1 MNIPAKTMY
10 IFEPFSFNVDTSV
23 FQELHPRQNRHRPE
37 AEQDARHDVF
47 GEDREALMLETD
59 VLVVGAGPVGLT
71 TSIAL
76 SQHGVRH
83 IVVERHPST
92 SIAPKARGINART
105 MEMYRQMGV
114 EDDIRAAGM
123 PSRFGGMI
131 LWAESLAGK
140 EINRLT
146 PGRASPPGQTMS
158 PVANC
163 GCSQDVLEPVLRR
176 HAEALAPDAIRFN
189 TELFDLRHEGSALTG
204 VLKDQVSGETNPLR
218 ARYIVA
224 ADGTR
229 SFVREKL
236 GIGRTGEK
244 DIYDSVNVHFRAD
257 LRPWVEDR
265 PAALYLIEQPEFR
278 ATFLTVNGTDRWGF
292 LVHSLSAYGFTK
304 ENLTPERCIDLV
316 RRAVG
321 VPDLP
326 VEVLGINFWN
336 CSAMLADSFRSGNIF
351 LVGDAA
357 HETTPSG
364 GFGMNLGVQDA
375 QNLAWKIA
383 AVLHGEAD
391 AALLDSYEAE
401 RRPHALEVVQATLLN
416 MQSFDRTKRQAEAR
430 LPRKEFLNERGLIF
444 GARYQSPAVV
454 PDGSNPPEVNDPV
467 TEYVPSAHPGCRAPH
482 VWLENKGER
491 ISTIDLFGRGF
502 VLLAAPVGAH
512 WRSAANQN
520 GLPRIDV
527 RVLGEDLVDA
537 ENSWT
542 AAYGVEEG
550 GAVLVRPDGYVAW
563 RVASAPADP
572 EYALA
577 DAFDQIFAR
586 VALKQAV

>member
-1 MNIPAKTMY
+1 
-10 IFEPFSFNVDTSV
+10 
-23 FQELHPRQNRHRPE
+23 
-37 AEQDARHDVF
+37 
-47 GEDREALMLETD
+47 MLEAD

-83 IVVERHPST
+83 VVVERHPST
-92 SIAPKARGINART
+92 SLAPKARAINARS

-123 PSRFGGMI
+123 PAKFGGMI
-131 LWAESLAGK
+131 LWAESLAGR
-140 EINRLT
+140 EIHRLA
-146 PGRASPPGQTMS
+146 PGRGAPAGKAMS

-176 HAEALAPDAIRFN
+176 HAEALAANTVKFN
-189 TELFDLRHEGSALTG
+189 TELCDLRQDGAGVTG
-204 VLKDQVSGETNPLR
+204 MLKDHVSGETR
-218 ARYIVA
+218 SFRTRYLLA

-236 GIGRTGEK
+236 GIGRSGEK

-265 PAALYLIEQPEFR
+265 PAALYLVEQPELR

-304 ENLTPERCIDLV
+304 ENLTPERCIELI

-321 VPDLP
+321 IADLP
-326 VEVLGINFWN
+326 VEVLGITFWN
-336 CSAMLADSFRSGNIF
+336 CSAMVADSFRRGNIF

-375 QNLAWKIA
+375 QNLVWKIA
-383 AVLHGEAD
+383 AVLRGEAD
-391 AALLDSYEAE
+391 PSLLDSYETE
-401 RRPHALEVVQATLLN
+401 RRPHCLEVVHATLLN
-416 MQSFDRTKRQAEAR
+416 MQSFERNKRQAEAR

-444 GARYQSPAVV
+444 GARYQSLAVV
-454 PDGSNPPEVNDPV
+454 PDGSNPPEVKDPV

-482 VWLENKGER
+482 VWLENKGQR

-502 VLLAAPVGAH
+502 VLLAAPGGAS
-512 WRSAANQN
+512 WRSAAGQH

-527 RVLGEDLVDA
+527 CVVGEDIVDPDG
-537 ENSWT
+537 SWMAT
-542 AAYGVEEG
+542 YGVGQG
-550 GAVLVRPDGYVAW
+550 GAVLVRPDGYVGW
-563 RVASAPADP
+563 RVASMPVDP
-572 EYALA
+572 KRALA
-577 DAFDQIFAR
+577 DAFGQIFAR
-586 VALKQAV
+586 TVLKQAV

>member
-1 MNIPAKTMY
+1 MRFAK
-10 IFEPFSFNVDTSV
+10 V
-23 FQELHPRQNRHRPE
+23 
-37 AEQDARHDVF
+37 
-47 GEDREALMLETD
+47 REARMFETD
-59 VLVVGAGPVGLT
+59 VLIVGAGPVGLT

-76 SQHGVRH
+76 SQHGVSH
-83 IVVERHPST
+83 VVVERHPST
-92 SIAPKARGINART
+92 SVAPKARGINART

-123 PSRFGGMI
+123 PARFGGMI

-146 PGRASPPGQTMS
+146 PGRATPAGQAVS

-176 HAEALAPDAIRFN
+176 HAEALAPGGIKFN
-189 TELFDLRHEGSALTG
+189 TELCDLRQDAGGVTGSLQ
-204 VLKDQVSGETNPLR
+204 DHVSGETNPFR
-218 ARYIVA
+218 ARYVVG

-265 PAALYLIEQPEFR
+265 PAALYLIEQPELR
-278 ATFLTVNGTDRWGF
+278 ATFLTVNGADRWGF

-304 ENLTPERCIDLV
+304 ENLTPERCIELV

-321 VPDLP
+321 VADLP

-336 CSAMLADSFRSGNIF
+336 CSAMVSDSFRSGNVF

-364 GFGMNLGVQDA
+364 GFGMNLGVQDT

-383 AVLHGEAD
+383 AVLRGEAD
-391 AALLDSYEAE
+391 PSLLDSYEAE
-401 RRPHALEVVQATLLN
+401 RRPHALEVVHATLLN
-416 MQSFDRTKRQAEAR
+416 MQSFDRSKRQAEAR

-454 PDGSNPPEVNDPV
+454 PDGSKPPEVSDPV
-467 TEYVPSAHPGCRAPH
+467 TEYLPSAHPGCRAPH
-482 VWLENKGER
+482 VWLESNGQKV
-491 ISTIDLFGRGF
+491 STIDLLGRGF
-502 VLLAAPVGAH
+502 VLLAASGGAF
-512 WRSAANQN
+512 WRTAANQHD
-520 GLPRIDV
+520 LPGIDV
-527 RVLGEDLVDA
+527 RVLGEDFTDP
-537 ENSWT
+537 EGTWM
-542 AAYGVEEG
+542 AAYGLSEG
-550 GAVLVRPDGYVAW
+550 GAVLVRPDSYVGW
-563 RVASAPADP
+563 RAASAPVDP
-572 EYALA
+572 KRALA
-577 DAFDQIFAR
+577 EAFGQIFAR
-586 VALKQAV
+586 PVLKRAV

>member
-1 MNIPAKTMY
+1 
-10 IFEPFSFNVDTSV
+10 
-23 FQELHPRQNRHRPE
+23 
-37 AEQDARHDVF
+37 
-47 GEDREALMLETD
+47 MLETD

-71 TSIAL
+71 ASIAL

-83 IVVERHPST
+83 VVVERHPST
-92 SIAPKARGINART
+92 SVAPKARGINART

-146 PGRASPPGQTMS
+146 PGRATPTGQAMS

-163 GCSQDVLEPVLRR
+163 GCSQDLLEPVLRR
-176 HAEALAPDAIRFN
+176 HAEALAPDAIKFS
-189 TELFDLRHEGSALTG
+189 TELCDLRQEGGLTG
-204 VLKDQVSGETNPLR
+204 VLKDQASGETSPIR

-257 LRPWVEDR
+257 LRPWIEDR
-265 PAALYLIEQPEFR
+265 PAALYLIEQPELR

-292 LVHSLSAYGFTK
+292 LIHSLSAYGFTK
-304 ENLTPERCIDLV
+304 ENLTPERCIELV

-321 VPDLP
+321 IADLP

-336 CSAMLADSFRSGNIF
+336 CSAMVADHFRSGNVF

-383 AVLHGEAD
+383 AVLRGEAD
-391 AALLDSYEAE
+391 PSLLDSYEAE
-401 RRPHALEVVQATLLN
+401 RRPHALEVVGATLLN
-416 MQSFDRTKRQAEAR
+416 MQSFDRSKRQTEAR

-444 GARYQSPAVV
+444 GARYQSLAVV
-454 PDGSNPPEVNDPV
+454 PDGSTPPEVSDPV

-482 VWLENKGER
+482 VWLEGKDR
-491 ISTIDLFGRGF
+491 RLSTIDLFGRGF
-502 VLLAAPVGAH
+502 VLLAAPGGSS
-512 WRSAANQN
+512 WRSAARQP

-527 RVLGEDLVDA
+527 RVLGEDVVDA
-537 ENSWT
+537 DETWMAT
-542 AAYGVEEG
+542 YGVQEG

-563 RVASAPADP
+563 RIAFKPGDP
-572 EYALA
+572 EQALA
-577 DAFDQIFAR
+577 DAFGQIFAR
-586 VALKQAV
+586 PVLKQAV